1 MSRKIS
7 CMNRTEFKFPQKID
21 SYLAAA
27 YELAKVEGS
36 PLMAEILQSA
46 RPEFSLDVWR
56 DELDGCVYYHNLV
69 LNIPV
74 KLFENVGK
82 RKLEVEQS
90 LKKLIEG
97 VSMDIFTERIRLL
110 SLLPD
115 VKNSEWRGSRIG
127 GRMVTTD
134 VAARIWGSGR
144 YKIFISHLAKEKEL
158 ASDLKKQLS
167 VFGCA
172 SFVAHE
178 DIEPTT
184 EWQSEIESALHS
196 MDCLVALMTEEFHKS
211 NWTDQEI
218 GYALGRNLAVVPVS
232 IGMVPYGFVGKIQAI
247 KWAKNDVKNLGWQ
260 IFKRL
265 PFFTTEG
272 DAFIKAVE
280 SVDSF
285 DDAVILA
292 KLLSDLAPLSEAEVW
307 RIAEI
312 AVENRF
318 IHESTT
324 FWSRTKHSYGFHY
337 YITKWLGYDLRYD
350 HFTNSYVRV
359 G

>member
-1 MSRKIS
+1 MDQI
-7 CMNRTEFKFPQKID
+7 EFKFPKKID

-36 PLMAEILQSA
+36 LVLAEILQSA
-46 RPEFSLDVWR
+46 RPEFTLDVWR

-74 KLFENVGK
+74 ELFENVGN
-82 RKLEVEQS
+82 RKSEAEQR
-90 LKKLIEG
+90 LQKLIES
-97 VSMDIFTERIRLL
+97 VSMDVYTERIHLL

-115 VKNSEWRGSRIG
+115 VKNREWRGPIKS
-127 GRMVTTD
+127 GRT
-134 VAARIWGSGR
+134 APPEAISRIWGDGH
-144 YKIFISHLAKEKEL
+144 YKIFISHLAKEKAL

-184 EWQSEIESALHS
+184 EWQGEIECALHS
-196 MDCLVALMTEEFHKS
+196 MDCLVALMTEGFHES
-211 NWTDQEI
+211 NWTDQEV
-218 GYALGRNLAVVPVS
+218 GFALGRHLKVIPVS
-232 IGMVPYGFVGKIQAI
+232 IGIDPYGFVGKIQAI
-247 KWAKNDVKNLGWQ
+247 RCLKSDVKNLGWQ

-265 PFFTTEG
+265 PFFTTEE
-272 DAFIKAVE
+272 DAFIKAVGL
-280 SVDSF
+280 VDSF
-285 DDAVILA
+285 EGAVTLA
-292 KLLSDLAPLSEAEVW
+292 KLLSDLAPLSEAGVK
-307 RIAEI
+307 RVVEI

-350 HFTNSYVRV
+350 HRTNSYVRV